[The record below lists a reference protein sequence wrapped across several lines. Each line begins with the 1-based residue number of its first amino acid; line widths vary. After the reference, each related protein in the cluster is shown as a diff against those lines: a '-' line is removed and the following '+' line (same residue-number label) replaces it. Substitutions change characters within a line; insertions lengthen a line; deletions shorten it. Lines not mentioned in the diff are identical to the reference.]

1 MVSFFKRKGFLMQL
15 PYTKAFEKLLLD
27 IKEKKAAKEKDEI
40 YKKMNLV
47 TAKEKMGLM
56 MEEKERQISI
66 HSKYYPIKEAKRW
79 VEDIP
84 EYTYNMIIFGLGL
97 GYHIEEI
104 QKKVEPEGRIL
115 VIIPEE
121 DLDDISTYIKENSK
135 IILDKRI
142 QYYIYKD
149 KLGLKH
155 FFKKN
160 VFWDKVNSLQF
171 FHLPSYA
178 QVYEE
183 QLAIMI
189 EALRESILGFNID
202 ENTMVHFAKQ
212 WQRNIFKNL
221 PYIFKSFPIT
231 LLQNQFSM
239 VPAIV
244 VAAGPSLNKNVDLLY
259 DIKEKA
265 IILCS
270 DTALSVLLKHKISPH
285 FVFTIDGGPLTY
297 EKFREVD
304 YNEVPL
310 VYGALSYPK
319 IIEKHKG
326 NKIIFSNEAYIQ
338 NLFIAKNHNL
348 SMAIGGSVATV
359 AFSAGIY
366 MGADPI
372 VFIGQDLAFTGGK
385 DHAEG
390 TMYDKRKPNLKKKRK
405 IQVKGNV
412 EEYVYTDDT
421 FKTYLDWFQ
430 DAIASDQTDRRYINA
445 TEGGAYIEGTEVMTL
460 QSAIEKYCKTA
471 YSISDKIQEIF
482 TKSPVFTQEEIEHIV
497 KEQRKAYNEF
507 SEIKDKL
514 RRSIDYSEKIK
525 EMYEIGRIDEKNHR
539 YLLKQLD
546 RNDEWLKEQQQNF
559 NLLDY
564 ILQKSIRE
572 SYMILY
578 RQEQPNETPE
588 EQGLRIMKGNIALYQ
603 GMLEAIEEM
612 EPVLDEYFETMKK
625 EGYIDE

>member
-1 MVSFFKRKGFLMQL
+1 
-15 PYTKAFEKLLLD
+15 
-27 IKEKKAAKEKDEI
+27 
-40 YKKMNLV
+40 
-47 TAKEKMGLM
+47 
-56 MEEKERQISI
+56 
-66 HSKYYPIKEAKRW
+66 
-79 VEDIP
+79 
-84 EYTYNMIIFGLGL
+84 
-97 GYHIEEI
+97 
-104 QKKVEPEGRIL
+104 
-115 VIIPEE
+115 
-121 DLDDISTYIKENSK
+121 
-135 IILDKRI
+135 
-142 QYYIYKD
+142 
-149 KLGLKH
+149 
-155 FFKKN
+155 
-160 VFWDKVNSLQF
+160 
-171 FHLPSYA
+171 
-178 QVYEE
+178 
-183 QLAIMI
+183 
-189 EALRESILGFNID
+189 
-202 ENTMVHFAKQ
+202 
-212 WQRNIFKNL
+212 
-221 PYIFKSFPIT
+221 
-231 LLQNQFSM
+231 
-239 VPAIV
+239 
-244 VAAGPSLNKNVDLLY
+244 
-259 DIKEKA
+259 
-265 IILCS
+265 
-270 DTALSVLLKHKISPH
+270 
-285 FVFTIDGGPLTY
+285 
-297 EKFREVD
+297 
-304 YNEVPL
+304 
-310 VYGALSYPK
+310 
-319 IIEKHKG
+319 
-326 NKIIFSNEAYIQ
+326 
-338 NLFIAKNHNL
+338 
-348 SMAIGGSVATV
+348 
-359 AFSAGIY
+359 Y

-482 TKSPVFTQEEIEHIV
+482 TKSPVFIQEEIEHIV

-514 RRSIDYSEKIK
+514 RRSIDCSEKIK

-546 RNDEWLKEQQQNF
+546 HNDEWLKKQQQNF

-603 GMLEAIEEM
+603 GMLDAIEEM